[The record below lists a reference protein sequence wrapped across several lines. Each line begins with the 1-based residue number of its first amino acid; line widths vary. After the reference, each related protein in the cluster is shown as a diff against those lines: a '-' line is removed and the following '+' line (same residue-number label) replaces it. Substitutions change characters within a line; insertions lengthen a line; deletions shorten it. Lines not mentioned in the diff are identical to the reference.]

1 MEGNS
6 ILSLQTKGIAGKR
19 IMLLLGL
26 DLPWSLVPFK
36 HSASDAMSFSESGLA
51 RIRLCVESLLKV
63 HCSVVPSPSSLMFC
77 CSELSRAPTLPKWHL
92 PSLRCWHCSALTADL
107 PSAQLCKRNT
117 VAALNEPNSKTATE
131 AEAKALLRQGFGLR
145 SAMRRQLQCVQH
157 VQVAPSCLLS
167 SKSARA

>member
-1 MEGNS
+1 
-6 ILSLQTKGIAGKR
+6 
-19 IMLLLGL
+19 MLLLGL

-92 PSLRCWHCSALTADL
+92 PSLSMLA
-107 PSAQLCKRNT
+107 
-117 VAALNEPNSKTATE
+117 
-131 AEAKALLRQGFGLR
+131 
-145 SAMRRQLQCVQH
+145 LQCPDRRLTISSTLQKEH
-157 VQVAPSCLLS
+157 SCRTQRTKL
-167 SKSARA
+167 KNGH